1 MTDDPRE
8 EGRDDTAEP
17 ARGRRGGGAMR
28 DKGWLSPPTDWERR
42 WVSRR
47 RVMEEEGDDD
57 LLLLESEYAKG

>member
-1 MTDDPRE
+1 
-8 EGRDDTAEP
+8 
-17 ARGRRGGGAMR
+17 MR

-47 RVMEEEGDDD
+47 RVMEEEGEDD